1 MNTRLEELINEKL
14 SLQTQLVQI
23 QSMIYTIEYY
33 ISEELLQQ
41 AEEQTEPVE
50 E

>member
-23 QSMIYTIEYY
+23 QSMIYTIDYY

-41 AEEQTEPVE
+41 ARTQTEPVE

>member
-1 MNTRLEELINEKL
+1 MKTRLEELIDEKL

-23 QSMIYTIEYY
+23 QSMIYTIDYY

-41 AEEQTEPVE
+41 ASTQPEPVE